1 MPLTA
6 AKNIDFVG
14 MHNVSKHVIYLQEA
28 TSAALLTLKRLTQ
41 HHKLT
46 IEVSDLSQATAES
59 LQYSQSLFQTT
70 ELRLKSLEKRT
81 TNLINLSFNLVTQQ
95 DSKTMQKDSS
105 SMKTIAAMTLI
116 FLPAG
121 TVAAM
126 FGSQFFNLSLDENE
140 TQQFI
145 VSPLFWIFWAI
156 CLPVTVIL
164 VVLWQW
170 WQWVNNRELNTT
182 KPLQVTRT
190 DTGFSSISVKWWQR
204 RNKKEINTRESL
216 ELARTA
222 TGLSLGSV

>member
-14 MHNVSKHVIYLQEA
+14 MHNISKHVIYLQEA
-28 TSAALLTLKRLTQ
+28 TSSALLTLKRITQ
-41 HHKLT
+41 HHKHT
-46 IEVSDLSQATAES
+46 IEVSPLSQPTAES
-59 LQYSQSLFQTT
+59 LQYSQSLFQTIQ
-70 ELRLKSLEKRT
+70 LRLTSLEKRT
-81 TNLINLSFNLVTQQ
+81 SNLINLSFNLVTQQ

-126 FGSQFFNLSLDENE
+126 FGSQFFNLSLDDNK

-145 VSPLFWIFWAI
+145 VSTLFWIFWAI
-156 CLPVTVIL
+156 CIPVTGIL
-164 VVLWQW
+164 IALWQW
-170 WQWVNNRELNTT
+170 WQWVNNRELNTSN
-182 KPLQVTRT
+182 PLQPTRT
-190 DTGFSSISVKWWQR
+190 ATGFSSVPVKWWQR
-204 RNKKEINTRESL
+204 RNRKKLNTRESL

-222 TGLSLGSV
+222 TRMSLDSV